1 MVHAPAHEIVT
12 ALHFGACH
20 TGVTV
25 IVTEQAVISLTPAM
39 NLRQTHNLEPALCL
53 HL

>member
-1 MVHAPAHEIVT
+1 MPPTEIVN

-25 IVTEQAVISLTPAM
+25 IVTEQAVISLTPVM
-39 NLRQTHNLEPALCL
+39 NLRQTYNLKPALFL
-53 HL
+53 HM

>member
-1 MVHAPAHEIVT
+1 MAHAPAHEIVT
-12 ALHFGACH
+12 ALQFDACH

-25 IVTEQAVISLTPAM
+25 IVTEQAVFSLTPVM
-39 NLRQTHNLEPALCL
+39 NLRQTHTLKPALYL

>member
-1 MVHAPAHEIVT
+1 MAHALPTKIVT

-25 IVTEQAVISLTPAM
+25 IMTEQAVISLTPVM
-39 NLRQTHNLEPALCL
+39 NLRQTYTLKPALCL
-53 HL
+53 HM